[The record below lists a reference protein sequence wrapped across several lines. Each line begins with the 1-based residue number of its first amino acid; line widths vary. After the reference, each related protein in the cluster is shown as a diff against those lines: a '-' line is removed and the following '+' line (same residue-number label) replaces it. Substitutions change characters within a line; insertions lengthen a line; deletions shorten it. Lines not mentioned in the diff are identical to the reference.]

1 VSSFFPSLDDLS
13 FAYQNWRRFWD
24 PSIPSIPTR
33 PSPRTSTAA
42 QGPRLTHP
50 YSQDSFAVI
59 VNPRSR
65 QGQYPNL
72 FADVDRDTS
81 GFNRFLFEQT
91 EKTPEQRAAQFRSA
105 AQRALAQPGRVVL
118 MGVGGDRTISDVAGA
133 WFDEFQ
139 RTQRPWMT
147 SAEANAELWR
157 RGAIAVYRV
166 GSAADIARLID
177 APVAPHLDP
186 GGLQRF
192 MQTAVVVPWT
202 VVRASGVSIDGR
214 PIVTDR
220 PIIHTV
226 GSIASGAIFERA
238 AELFASGNW
247 SRAPLLPYALGL
259 IQRGI
264 GVGLRGA
271 KVKIYINDELVM
283 EGMVGE
289 VLSSQN
295 AQVARVG
302 TIPKPGGTFTT
313 LAIPNDVRH
322 GVGALVEA
330 PLRSAGLVAGIDTTQ
345 GEGLSVLEPNMQLR
359 PAVGQRLRICFENPE
374 TGQPMPVPWLMEG
387 DAMPTRASEISME
400 VQPLQLP
407 VLAAPGSI
415 EVYTKSLEALRRGD
429 YLLLDP
435 PITSAPESDGADGRV
450 CRRAHPTDETARLLD
465 PRISNEYA
473 DALRS
478 WPVAAAVRAPQVLS
492 AGAVVA
498 ASTATY
504 PTADLYA
511 LAPNVNPAHMPA
523 VVAQA
528 HGVTAPAEI
537 PQVATAPQ
545 TVYQMHDWAKSEE
558 GATAIARSPV
568 APSARATA
576 SAIGPGLAGGLIG
589 GAAGHAVLTAA
600 GVTHEESPNI
610 YDGIMLGLSH
620 FAARFTEAVVRPVIN
635 QVSRLPYHLASV
647 ATETAGG
654 ISVSQIT
661 FQQYPNLT
669 QAIRASLASTF
680 RFSLSMLNP
689 MTLGMGL
696 ATGLEEMGP
705 GIAVNRLTDSIL
717 LHTTLL
723 SNDTRGNIST
733 VAMLGTV
740 IARAVLRKTMQSA
753 SKATRVVIGA
763 FAFGYVLD
771 HAYMGAQYFAY
782 GSRAS
787 AIRRRDHEIVD
798 PQLREHGFFSWHN
811 LGYILCPEATAGLM
825 AH

>member
-1 VSSFFPSLDDLS
+1 MSSFFPSLDDLS
-13 FAYQNWRRFWD
+13 FAYQSWQRFWD
-24 PSIPSIPTR
+24 PSAPSISNT
-33 PSPRTSTAA
+33 PSAA

-50 YSQDSFAVI
+50 YSEDSFAVI

-81 GFNRFLFEQT
+81 GFSRLLLEQT
-91 EKTPEQRAAQFRSA
+91 EKTPEQRALQFRSA
-105 AQRALAQPGRVVL
+105 AQRALAQPGRTVL

-133 WFDEFQ
+133 WFDEFE
-139 RTQRPWMT
+139 RTQRPGMS

-186 GGLQRF
+186 GGMQRF

-202 VVRASGVSIDGR
+202 VVRASGVSVDGQA
-214 PIVTDR
+214 IVSNR

-238 AELFASGNW
+238 AELFASRNW

-313 LAIPNDVRH
+313 LAIPNNVSN

-330 PLRSAGLVAGIDTTQ
+330 PLRSVGLLAGIDTTQ
-345 GEGLSVLEPNMQLR
+345 GEGLSVLAPNMQLR
-359 PAVGQRLRICFENPE
+359 PAVGQRLRVCFENPE

-400 VQPLQLP
+400 VQALQLP

-429 YLLLDP
+429 YLLLDQP
-435 PITSAPESDGADGRV
+435 RTSASGNPLPTEGSSRGV
-450 CRRAHPTDETARLLD
+450 NPTDQTPRLLD
-465 PRISNEYA
+465 PRISEEYA

-478 WPVAAAVRAPQVLS
+478 WPVAAAVRPPQVLS
-492 AGAVVA
+492 SGPVIA

-504 PTADLYA
+504 PTADLHA

-528 HGVTAPAEI
+528 HGVTTPAQI
-537 PQVATAPQ
+537 PQVAETPQ
-545 TVYQMHDWAKSEE
+545 TVYQMRDWAQSEA
-558 GATAIARSPV
+558 GAEAIRQSPV
-568 APSARATA
+568 APSMGATA
-576 SAIGPGLAGGLIG
+576 SAIGPGLAGGIVG
-589 GAAGHAVLTAA
+589 GALGHAALTAV

-610 YDGIMLGLSH
+610 HDGILMGLSH

-661 FQQYPNLT
+661 FQRYPNLA

-689 MTLGMGL
+689 MSLGVGL
-696 ATGLEEMGP
+696 ASGLEEMGP
-705 GIAVNRLTDSIL
+705 GLAVNRLTDSVL
-717 LHTTLL
+717 LHTTSL
-723 SNDTRGNIST
+723 SNDTRGNVST

-740 IARAVLRKTMQSA
+740 ITRAVLRKSIQAS
-753 SKATRVVIGA
+753 SKATRVILGA
-763 FAFGYVLD
+763 FVFGYVLD
-771 HAYMGAQYFAY
+771 HAYMGAQWFAY
-782 GSRAS
+782 GSRAP
-787 AIRRRDHEIVD
+787 AIRRRDHSIAD

-811 LGYILCPEATAGLM
+811 LGYVLCPEATAGLM
-825 AH
+825 AN

>member
-1 VSSFFPSLDDLS
+1 MSSFFPSLDDLS
-13 FAYQNWRRFWD
+13 FAYQSWQRFWN
-24 PSIPSIPTR
+24 PSA
-33 PSPRTSTAA
+33 PSPPTTPTAA
-42 QGPRLTHP
+42 QGQRLTQP

-81 GFNRFLFEQT
+81 GFNRFLLEQT
-91 EKTPEQRAAQFRSA
+91 EKTPEARALQFRRV

-139 RTQRPWMT
+139 RNRQPGMS

-166 GSAADIARLID
+166 GSAADIARLIN
-177 APVAPHLDP
+177 APIAPHLDP

-238 AELFASGNW
+238 AELFASRNW

-313 LAIPNDVRH
+313 LAIPNNVSN

-330 PLRSAGLVAGIDTTQ
+330 PLRSAGLLAGIDTTQ

-359 PAVGQRLRICFENPE
+359 PAVGQRLRVCFENPE

-387 DAMPTRASEISME
+387 DAMPTRASQISME
-400 VQPLQLP
+400 VQDLQLP

-415 EVYTKSLEALRRGD
+415 EVYTKSLEALRNGA

-435 PITSAPESDGADGRV
+435 PITSTPENPESNGGV
-450 CRRAHPTDETARLLD
+450 YRRAHPTNQAPRPLD
-465 PRISNEYA
+465 PQINEVYA

-478 WPVAAAVRAPQVLS
+478 WPVAAAVRPPQVLS
-492 AGAVVA
+492 TGPVTV

-537 PQVATAPQ
+537 SQVATAPQ
-545 TVYQMHDWAKSEE
+545 TVYQMRDWAMSET
-558 GATAIARSPV
+558 GAEAIRQSPV

-589 GAAGHAVLTAA
+589 GAAGHAVLTAV
-600 GVTHEESPNI
+600 GVTHEESPNLH
-610 YDGIMLGLSH
+610 DGILMGLSH
-620 FAARFTEAVVRPVIN
+620 FATRFTEAVVRPVIN

-689 MTLGMGL
+689 VSLGVGF

-705 GIAVNRLTDSIL
+705 ALAVNRLTDSIL
-717 LHTTLL
+717 LHTTSL

-733 VAMLGTV
+733 LAMLGTV
-740 IARAVLRKTMQSA
+740 ITRAVLRKSIQAS
-753 SKATRVVIGA
+753 SKATRVIAGA
-763 FAFGYVLD
+763 FVFGYVLD
-771 HAYMGAQYFAY
+771 HAYMGAQWFAY
-782 GSRAS
+782 GSRAP
-787 AIRRRDHEIVD
+787 AIRRRDHEITD
-798 PQLREHGFFSWHN
+798 PRLREDGFFSWHN
-811 LGYILCPEATAGLM
+811 LGYVLCPEATAGLM
-825 AH
+825 AN